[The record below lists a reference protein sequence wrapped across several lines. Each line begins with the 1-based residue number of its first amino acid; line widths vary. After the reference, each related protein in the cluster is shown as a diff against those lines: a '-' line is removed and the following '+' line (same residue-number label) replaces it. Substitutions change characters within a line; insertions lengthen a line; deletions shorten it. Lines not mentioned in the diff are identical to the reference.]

1 LSLSRGD
8 VVIVAAAGDYGK
20 PRPAVVVQTDA
31 IPAAH
36 PSVVVCQMTSTL
48 VDASDLRVTIEPS
61 PENGLRELSQ
71 VMIDKPVTLM
81 RSRISGS
88 IGRLSVSEMARVTAG
103 LAFVIG
109 VAD

>member
-1 LSLSRGD
+1 M
-8 VVIVAAAGDYGK
+8 IVAAAGDYGK

-36 PSVVVCQMTSTL
+36 PSVVICQMTSTL

-61 PENGLRELSQ
+61 VENGLRERSQ

-81 RSRISGS
+81 RSRISDS
-88 IGRLSVSEMARVTAG
+88 IGRLSVAEMGRVTAG

>member
-1 LSLSRGD
+1 MSLSRGD
-8 VVIVAAAGDYGK
+8 VVVVAAAGDYGK

-31 IPAAH
+31 IPAEH
-36 PSVVVCQMTSTL
+36 PSVVICQMTSTL

-61 PENGLRELSQ
+61 AENGLRERSQ

-88 IGRLSVSEMARVTAG
+88 IGHLNAAEMARVTAG

>member
-1 LSLSRGD
+1 MSRGD
-8 VVIVAAAGDYGK
+8 VVVVAAAGDNGK

-36 PSVVVCQMTSTL
+36 PSVVICQMTSTL

-61 PENGLRELSQ
+61 AENGLRGRSQ

-88 IGRLSVSEMARVTAG
+88 IGRLNAAEMARVTAG

>member
-1 LSLSRGD
+1 M
-8 VVIVAAAGDYGK
+8 IVAAAGDYGE
-20 PRPAVVVQTDA
+20 PCPAVIIQTDA

-36 PSVVVCQMTSTL
+36 ASVVVCQMTSTL

-61 PENGLRELSQ
+61 ADNGLRERSQ

-81 RSRISGS
+81 RSRISSS
-88 IGRLSVSEMARVTAG
+88 IGRLSVSEMAPVTAG

>member
-1 LSLSRGD
+1 LSLSRGA
-8 VVIVAAAGDYGK
+8 VVIFAAAGDYGK
-20 PRPAVVVQTDA
+20 PRPAVIVQSDA

-48 VDASDLRVTIEPS
+48 VDASDLRVMIEPS
-61 PENGLRELSQ
+61 LENGLRERSQ
-71 VMIDKPVTLM
+71 VMVDKPVTLM
-81 RSRISGS
+81 RSRVSGS
-88 IGRLSVSEMARVTAG
+88 IGRLTAAEMARVTAG

>member
-1 LSLSRGD
+1 MSRGD

-36 PSVVVCQMTSTL
+36 PSVVICQMTSSL

-61 PENGLRELSQ
+61 PENGLRERSQ

-88 IGRLSVSEMARVTAG
+88 IGRLTVAEMGRVTAG